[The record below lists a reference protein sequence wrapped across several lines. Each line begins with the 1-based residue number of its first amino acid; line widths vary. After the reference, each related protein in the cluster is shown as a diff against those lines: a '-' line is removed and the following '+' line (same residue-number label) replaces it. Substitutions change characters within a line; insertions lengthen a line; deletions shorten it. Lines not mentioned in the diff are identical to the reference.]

1 VTAPTD
7 PSAVWPPPVPQRRI
21 AQVIPRPAGAEP
33 GGPPPWADVDPRAVD
48 LSPAGIRA
56 ALAAAGPAR
65 RHPIEATGIR
75 ASAVLAPVYESGGST
90 HLVFTRR
97 AHHLRSHRGEVSFP
111 GGGHEEGDPDLA
123 ATALREAWE
132 ETNLEPEHVEVVGEL
147 DHLTTVSSTSFI
159 VPFVGLLPHRPE
171 LLANPDEVEAIL
183 HVSLETLLDP
193 AIFRAERWPF
203 PGLDRPV
210 YFFDIPGDTIW
221 GATGAMLVNL
231 LALVTGTAD
240 RHVPGA

>member
-1 VTAPTD
+1 M
-7 PSAVWPPPVPQRRI
+7 
-21 AQVIPRPAGAEP
+21 
-33 GGPPPWADVDPRAVD
+33 
-48 LSPAGIRA
+48 
-56 ALAAAGPAR
+56 AAAGPGRA
-65 RHPIEATGIR
+65 HPIEATGIR
-75 ASAVLAPVYESGGST
+75 ASAVLAPVYEAGGAT

-111 GGGHEEGDPDLA
+111 GGGHEVGDADLA

-132 ETNLEPEHVEVVGEL
+132 ETSLVPDHVEVVGEL

-159 VPFVGLLPHRPE
+159 VPYVGLLRGRPE
-171 LLANPDEVEAIL
+171 LTANPDEVEAIL
-183 HVSLETLLDP
+183 HVSLATLLDP

-231 LALVTGTAD
+231 LALLTGTAD
-240 RHVPGA
+240 RHVPGT